1 MPIDVNILSNFFIVV
16 IFLYRFDI
24 VLSLLALSIVV
35 ASRVMFFLIERRA
48 FRSVVENTAKIES
61 SSDELSG
68 KIVETRRRLSRRATF
83 SGSLDKKKF
92 EALQNMQKVNEAG
105 GTAKAVDKV
114 LSKNLAK
121 PEDRMD
127 QELVKKYVLDMFQ
140 APLSCWSFNR

>member
-1 MPIDVNILSNFFIVV
+1 MKCCLHD
-16 IFLYRFDI
+16 
-24 VLSLLALSIVV
+24 
-35 ASRVMFFLIERRA
+35 
-48 FRSVVENTAKIES
+48 S
-61 SSDELSG
+61 SS
-68 KIVETRRRLSRRATF
+68 RY
-83 SGSLDKKKF
+83 LDKNKF